1 MSQPVKVAEALL
13 EAARVSAAES
23 HRSMAAQIEHWAV
36 LGRAVEQALTTGDV
50 VALKRSEGRLDDAQR
65 AALVSALAH
74 AFDPTHQDVTRA
86 AIAARDAIRYETD
99 PTLPG
104 LLIQRLP
111 DGQRRVGRLL
121 NREFVPVE
129 LASTAVSSAV
139 G

>member
-13 EAARVSAAES
+13 EAARTAAAES

-50 VALKRSEGRLDDAQR
+50 LTLKRSEGRLDEAQR
-65 AALVSALAH
+65 AQLMRSLAH
-74 AFDPTHQDVTRA
+74 AFEPTRQDATRA
-86 AIAARDAIRYETD
+86 AIGIRDAVRYETD
-99 PTLPG
+99 PAMPG
-104 LLIQRLP
+104 LLVQRLP
-111 DGQRRVGRLL
+111 DGQRRVGRMI

-129 LASTAVSSAV
+129 VAPEANASAA

>member
-13 EAARVSAAES
+13 EAARTAAAEN

-50 VALKRSEGRLDDAQR
+50 LTLKRSEGRLDEAQR
-65 AALVSALAH
+65 TQLLRALAH
-74 AFDPTHQDVTRA
+74 AFEPARQESARA
-86 AIAARDAIRYETD
+86 AIAIRDAVRYETD
-99 PTLPG
+99 PALPG

-111 DGQRRVGRLL
+111 DGQRRIGRMVK
-121 NREFVPVE
+121 REFVPIE
-129 LASTAVSSAV
+129 AAAETPAA